1 MIEPK
6 KLTHEL
12 VGTFTDRRNAN
23 EWRRLLTIGCVHNS
37 LGSTEGRVIEEGGL
51 FKVFATKGAEKPCLF
66 IEWITYKGK
75 QAALNVVDEWLMSYD
90 YELTDSGV
98 KLISGDHNEE
108 LIKTWMAMYC
118 LTDDYHLTTI

>member
-6 KLTHEL
+6 TLTHEL

-51 FKVFATKGAEKPCLF
+51 FKVFATKKAEKPCLF
-66 IEWITYKGK
+66 VEWKNNRGK
-75 QAALNVVDEWLMSYD
+75 RAAMFVADEWMMPYD
-90 YELTDSGV
+90 YEFKENGM
-98 KLISGDHNEE
+98 KLISGDHTPEQ
-108 LIKTWMAMYC
+108 IQDWMHFWC
-118 LTDDYHLTTI
+118 GEDDYHLTTI